1 MYPFYEAGEKKTQKD
16 KAVRDFLYI
25 NGEHQWRDVSPPP
38 PSPPQDRAELGD
50 RIQAQ
55 PHGRKTKKKTIIP
68 TRFCLQSPVTP
79 NVYRFL

>member
-1 MYPFYEAGEKKTQKD
+1 MRQAKKKTQKD

-38 PSPPQDRAELGD
+38 QSQPQDRAELGD

>member
-1 MYPFYEAGEKKTQKD
+1 MRQAKKKPQKD

-38 PSPPQDRAELGD
+38 PSQPQDRAELGD

>member
-1 MYPFYEAGEKKTQKD
+1 MRQAIKKTQKD

-38 PSPPQDRAELGD
+38 SQPQDRAELGD

>member
-1 MYPFYEAGEKKTQKD
+1 MRQAKKKTQKD

-38 PSPPQDRAELGD
+38 SQPQDRAELGD

>member
-1 MYPFYEAGEKKTQKD
+1 MYPFYEAGDKKNPKGQSCKG
-16 KAVRDFLYI
+16 FPL
-25 NGEHQWRDVSPPP
+25 HQWRTSMERCIPPP
-38 PSPPQDRAELGD
+38 PSQPQDRAELGD

>member
-1 MYPFYEAGEKKTQKD
+1 MRQAIKKTQKD

-38 PSPPQDRAELGD
+38 QSQPQDRAELGD

>member
-1 MYPFYEAGEKKTQKD
+1 MRQAIKKTQKD

-25 NGEHQWRDVSPPP
+25 SGEHQWRDVSPPP

>member
-1 MYPFYEAGEKKTQKD
+1 MYPFYEAGEKKPQKD

-38 PSPPQDRAELGD
+38 PSQPQDRAELGD

-55 PHGRKTKKKTIIP
+55 PHGRKTTK
-68 TRFCLQSPVTP
+68 RLLYRRAFACSPP
-79 NVYRFL
+79 

>member
-38 PSPPQDRAELGD
+38 PRANPKTALSLGTESKRSPTVERQRKRLLYRRAFACSPP
-50 RIQAQ
+50 
-55 PHGRKTKKKTIIP
+55 
-68 TRFCLQSPVTP
+68 
-79 NVYRFL
+79 